1 MEILSIKKFTHCQQ
15 YWKQE
20 GNLKKRGYMYMYVLN
35 CSVMSNSWQ
44 PYRL

>member
-1 MEILSIKKFTHCQQ
+1 MEIPSVKNFTHCQQ
-15 YWKQE
+15 CWKQE

-35 CSVMSNSWQ
+35 HSVMSNSLQ